1 MIVPT
6 NNERKKSILE
16 KVRSISNSSKKSS
29 DSDPEVIEVEIET
42 GFLRKKNAVG
52 HFVLHIIMA
61 LNSIVNGV

>member
-42 GFLRKKNAVG
+42 GFLRKKN
-52 HFVLHIIMA
+52 MR
-61 LNSIVNGV
+61 